1 MIGLTFKIRRILLFR
16 SQMKTGFYK
25 PRAPKCG
32 RGTESI
38 QVTFGSIFPEL
49 QIKKM
54 LSFNLPI

>member
-1 MIGLTFKIRRILLFR
+1 
-16 SQMKTGFYK
+16 MKTGFYK